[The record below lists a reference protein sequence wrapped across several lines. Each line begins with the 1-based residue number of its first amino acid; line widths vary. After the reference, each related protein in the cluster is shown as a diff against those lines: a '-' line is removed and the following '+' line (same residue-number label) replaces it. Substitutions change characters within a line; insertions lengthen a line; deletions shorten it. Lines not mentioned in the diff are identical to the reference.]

1 MGIFIIKP
9 YPAIRISDIRQVLIM
24 AKRITAPETRIGKYG
39 QGDIEE
45 MEKLTLEKAN
55 KALSTIENALAIW
68 DASREK
74 PEELKLRISRLK
86 YFYEAL
92 SGWEKKMLQSM
103 VKKESVD
110 ARIEHLREFSD
121 ICHAYA

>member
-1 MGIFIIKP
+1 MVKRAPGTEMRGKQAYDVGGI
-9 YPAIRISDIRQVLIM
+9 D
-24 AKRITAPETRIGKYG
+24 
-39 QGDIEE
+39 E

-55 KALSTIENALAIW
+55 KALSAIENAIAIW

-74 PEELKLRISRLK
+74 PDSLKPRIGRLK

-92 SGWEKKMLQSM
+92 TGWERKVLKSM
-103 VKKESVD
+103 AKHESMD